1 MRKKRKKIIK
11 RHKVKTGESV
21 QFKHAGTKRIGSV
34 TELTKDPDGS
44 ATYTV
49 EAHGII
55 YPCLGIN
62 GSKWTGYIIV

>member
-1 MRKKRKKIIK
+1 MRKKRRKIIK
-11 RHKVKTGESV
+11 RHKTKIGDNVR
-21 QFKHAGTKRIGSV
+21 FKHAGCSRNGIV
-34 TELTKDPDGS
+34 IELTKDLDGS